1 MWLALIFVLGGFLAL
16 LWSSD
21 LFVAGSSTVA
31 KRLGISPFII
41 GMVII
46 GFGTSAPELCVSVMS
61 SVSGHSNVS
70 LGNAYGSCIFNIAAI
85 LGIAALIRP
94 IFVKPAISFAAVPA
108 LLLSITLS
116 YFFLKDGVC
125 NRIESAVLL
134 LLFAVLM
141 PIYCWFDQ
149 KKGSDVCCCSSEDQC
164 KADDT
169 NIILS
174 ILKLLVGLAV
184 LVGSSHVLVWGAVDL
199 ARAFGVSEL
208 MIGLTIVGIG
218 TSLPELASA
227 IASARRGEDEFVL
240 GNIVGSNLF
249 NTLGVVGLAS
259 VISPIKDY
267 SKYIIL
273 RDIPIMIG
281 LTLSIAIFGLN
292 LKKIRQGGK
301 INRFEGFLW
310 VSVFVAYSVLLFFQ
324 ERGTVD

>member
-125 NRIESAVLL
+125 NRIESAVREL
-134 LLFAVLM
+134 
-141 PIYCWFDQ
+141 
-149 KKGSDVCCCSSEDQC
+149 
-164 KADDT
+164 KAK
-169 NIILS
+169 S
-174 ILKLLVGLAV
+174 
-184 LVGSSHVLVWGAVDL
+184 
-199 ARAFGVSEL
+199 
-208 MIGLTIVGIG
+208 
-218 TSLPELASA
+218 
-227 IASARRGEDEFVL
+227 
-240 GNIVGSNLF
+240 
-249 NTLGVVGLAS
+249 
-259 VISPIKDY
+259 
-267 SKYIIL
+267 
-273 RDIPIMIG
+273 RD
-281 LTLSIAIFGLN
+281 S
-292 LKKIRQGGK
+292 R
-301 INRFEGFLW
+301 
-310 VSVFVAYSVLLFFQ
+310 
-324 ERGTVD
+324 